1 MPSLSIII
9 PTLNESNRLPLLLS
23 DIAETEDFSE
33 VIIIDSMSQD
43 ETERIAILYG
53 ARFYKLNKKN
63 RGLQLNFGAKKAKG
77 KWLLFIHA
85 DSRLKPNWSQNIKTI
100 IEKESR
106 MIYFFNFRINHKR
119 FEHIFLEFLVNL
131 RSKVFKTPYG
141 DQGLLIH
148 KNEFKR
154 NKGYKEIPLMEDF
167 DFVKRIKNK
176 KRLVALNQSLYTS
189 GRKWERVNFIFQ
201 SIKNW
206 KLRKRWE
213 KGESLEAIYND
224 YYDK

>member
-1 MPSLSIII
+1 MPNLSIII

-23 DIAETEDFSE
+23 DISETQDFSE

-43 ETERIAILYG
+43 ETEKIAILYG

-85 DSRLKPNWSQNIKTI
+85 DSRLKPNWSQEIKTI
-100 IEKESR
+100 IEKESS

-119 FEHIFLEFLVNL
+119 FEHIFLELLVNL

-189 GRKWERVNFIFQ
+189 GRKWEKVNFVLQ
-201 SIKNW
+201 SIKNC

-224 YYDK
+224 YYGK